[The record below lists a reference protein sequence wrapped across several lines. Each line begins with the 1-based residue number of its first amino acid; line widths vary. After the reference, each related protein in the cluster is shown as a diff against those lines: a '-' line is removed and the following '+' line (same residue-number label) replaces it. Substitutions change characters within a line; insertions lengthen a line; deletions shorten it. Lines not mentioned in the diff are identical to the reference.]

1 MAGCGYGQISSTN
14 DESDPSPSVIP
25 IRYAVAFGPV
35 SMKAITHR
43 MLIWELHK
51 YQFLFVL

>member
-1 MAGCGYGQISSTN
+1 MAGCGDGQISSTN